1 MNRNLAVVF
10 ALLSIVFVPSVG
22 AADSV
27 WMKAANQHELDPVV
41 LYALA
46 LQESRRLRPDGKVR
60 PWPWTLHAKGHG
72 AMYFDSYD
80 EALVKLVELID
91 DGVSNVDIG
100 MMQINWG
107 ANGHLLPDPAKL
119 LQPQHNID
127 IGATILRLNL
137 NQHQGDLR
145 QAIAHYHSP
154 SEARGNQ
161 YAQSVLTILQ
171 NLRQL
176 RGFSAALAF

>member
-1 MNRNLAVVF
+1 MNRNLAVVL
-10 ALLSIVFVPSVG
+10 ALLSFVFVPSVG

-80 EALVKLVELID
+80 EALDKLVELID
-91 DGVSNVDIG
+91 GRPELF
-100 MMQINWG
+100 QRLPFELC
-107 ANGHLLPDPAKL
+107 HRLLRR
-119 LQPQHNID
+119 H
-127 IGATILRLNL
+127 
-137 NQHQGDLR
+137 
-145 QAIAHYHSP
+145 
-154 SEARGNQ
+154 
-161 YAQSVLTILQ
+161 
-171 NLRQL
+171 
-176 RGFSAALAF
+176 AALLLYIN